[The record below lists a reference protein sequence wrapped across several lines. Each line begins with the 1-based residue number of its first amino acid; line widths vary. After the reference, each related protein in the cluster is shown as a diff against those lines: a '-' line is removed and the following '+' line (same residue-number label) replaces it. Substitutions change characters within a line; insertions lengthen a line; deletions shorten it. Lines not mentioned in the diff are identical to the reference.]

1 MRNKR
6 KGIVLAASILG
17 SIAIVSTGFAS
28 WVISAPSSAIEN
40 GSIKVENVDDK
51 RVVLTPTLTTKTS
64 GSLDDQVV
72 FGTPETTGSSG
83 WLTNTSIGKQNLEF
97 TLSVTAVYKDG
108 RGAKPTGNISVTF
121 TPSKTIADDTLIKV
135 PTFTPATKALS
146 EGSASFDVTFGW
158 GTKFE
163 STNPYTYYNAK
174 DPNGIKSE
182 TTTWADDAK
191 ANLTALYDL
200 VNGMTFT
207 LTVAY
212 TA

>member
-28 WVISAPSSAIEN
+28 WVISAPASAQTA
-40 GSIKVENVDDK
+40 GDFKVEMVDDK

-64 GSLDDQVV
+64 GLSNTQVV
-72 FGTPETTGSSG
+72 FGTPETTGGSG

-97 TLSVTAVYKDG
+97 TLSVTAAYKDG
-108 RGAKPTGNISVTF
+108 RSAKPTGTISVTF
-121 TPSKTIADDTLIKV
+121 TPTPTIADDTLIKA
-135 PTFTPATKALS
+135 PTFTPKTLS
-146 EGSASFDVTFGW
+146 EGSASFDVTFAW

-174 DPNGIKSE
+174 EPNGIKSGE
-182 TTTWADDAK
+182 TTWADDAS
-191 ANLTALYDL
+191 ANLTALYNL
-200 VNGMTFT
+200 VNGMTFK

-212 TA
+212 TE